1 MKLHLE
7 RREWRRFVAEC
18 TALQMGKRLAALVF
32 LLFLAASVPTQAT
45 AGAWPNLL
53 DDNRS
58 GLYGP
63 AAQALLQ
70 LLLPF
75 ACPPIV
81 CKVQAGGRVV
91 PHPRI
96 VNLYWDDNWDA
107 HNPGSPTR
115 AEINAYVQLLTA
127 SEYLDGAAQYG
138 VGRGTFHSEH
148 GSSTLCQTMRPTA
161 PNGQPASHTNPGT
174 MNLSSLVG
182 WFTCEVE
189 NSFFTGVPL
198 PDNDTIYTVLLPEGV
213 TITGQPGATC
223 NPTAAFHIF
232 SALFLPNTDPDLL
245 LGVTLKLVAV
255 PIIVIPAECVLHSAH
270 SDTVDEFTTLFSH
283 ELVEAAFDPVPPTG
297 WIDNSRSSDLVDWTN
312 NGEPADICQ
321 SSTLYADVI
330 TTAVRMP
337 FGVMV
342 DRYWSNEKGEC
353 VPTGDTTP
361 PVVGPEQ
368 TTGTLG
374 SGGWYSSDVTV
385 RWDPTDTLSRVSS
398 RLGCDGTTIAAD
410 TSGTTL
416 TCTAT
421 SAGGTTASSVT
432 IKRDA
437 TAPLIHYSGNAGSY
451 SFNHAVSISCAA
463 SDALSGVSSTTCADV
478 SGPASSFGLGTTTLS
493 ASATD
498 LAGNTGTG
506 STSFTVVVT
515 PPDVGPIVNPANG
528 HRYYL
533 LAPATWADAESDA
546 VALGGHLVT
555 VVDADEN
562 AWVWETFAPSSS
574 GSVWIGL
581 SDAAQEGT
589 FVWTSGEPATYLNWW
604 TEGGQ
609 PSNGGGIENY
619 AEMNNYVW
627 NDNTGVAI
635 LHGVVEVVPEP
646 AAAGAWAALA
656 TLALRWR
663 RRDNSRSSV

>member
-1 MKLHLE
+1 M
-7 RREWRRFVAEC
+7 
-18 TALQMGKRLAALVF
+18 
-32 LLFLAASVPTQAT
+32 PNQAT

-58 GLYGP
+58 GAYGP

-70 LLLPF
+70 LLAPF
-75 ACPPIV
+75 ACPPLV

-91 PHPRI
+91 PHPKI
-96 VNLYWDDNWDA
+96 IKLYWDDNWDA

-115 AEINAYVQLLTA
+115 LEINSRIMLMTA

-189 NSFFTGVPL
+189 SSLFTGVPL

-213 TITGQPGATC
+213 TVTGQPGATC

-232 SALFLPNTDPDLL
+232 SVLFLPNTDPDLL

-255 PIIVIPAECVLHSAH
+255 PIIVIPAECVLRSAH
-270 SDTVDEFTTLFSH
+270 SDTVDAFTRLFSH

-297 WIDNSRSSDLVDWTN
+297 WIDNSLSADLVAWTN

-321 SSTLYADVI
+321 ASTVYPDMI
-330 TTAVRMP
+330 TTSVRMP
-337 FGVMV
+337 FGVLV
-342 DRYWSNEKGEC
+342 DRYWSNVHGEC
-353 VPTGDTTP
+353 IPTGDTTP
-361 PVVGPEQ
+361 PVIDQEV

-374 SGGWYSSDVTV
+374 SDGWYAGDVSV

-410 TSGTTL
+410 TAGTTL

-421 SAGGTTASSVT
+421 SAGGTSARSVT

-437 TAPLIHYSGNAGSY
+437 TPPVIHYSGNTGSY
-451 SFNHAVSISCAA
+451 GVHHAVHITCAA
-463 SDALSGVSSTTCADV
+463 SDALSGIASTTCADV

-493 ASATD
+493 ATATD
-498 LAGNTGTG
+498 LAGNSGTA

-528 HRYYL
+528 HSYYL
-533 LAPATWADAESDA
+533 LAPASWDGRRERRDRARRPSRHGGRRRRERLGVGNLRSVLVGPGLDRPQRRRAGRRLRLDQWRARHLPELVDGGRPAEQRRRHRE
-546 VALGGHLVT
+546 LHR
-555 VVDADEN
+555 DEQLRL
-562 AWVWETFAPSSS
+562 ERQRR
-574 GSVWIGL
+574 GS
-581 SDAAQEGT
+581 
-589 FVWTSGEPATYLNWW
+589 P
-604 TEGGQ
+604 
-609 PSNGGGIENY
+609 
-619 AEMNNYVW
+619 
-627 NDNTGVAI
+627 I
-635 LHGVVEVVPEP
+635 LPGVVEVVPEP
-646 AAAGAWAALA
+646 VAAGVWAALA
-656 TLALRWR
+656 TFVLRWR
-663 RRDNSRSSV
+663 RRDGGGHAV